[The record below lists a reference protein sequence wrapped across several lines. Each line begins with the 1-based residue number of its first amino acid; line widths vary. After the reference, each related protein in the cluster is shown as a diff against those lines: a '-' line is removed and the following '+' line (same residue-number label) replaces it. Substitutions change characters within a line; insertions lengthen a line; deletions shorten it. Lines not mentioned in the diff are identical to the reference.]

1 MSNIVHGFKKEAVSI
16 HFISHFLSH
25 RYSFTHVYH
34 RMGAYIYLRI
44 FIQLQNSLNLMFKV
58 LVMPNTVMNCISIYL
73 PGKKHKAREGTV
85 V

>member
-1 MSNIVHGFKKEAVSI
+1 MGDFCSQGRLCQILCMDLRKKQFR
-16 HFISHFLSH
+16 FISSVIFLSH

-58 LVMPNTVMNCISIYL
+58 LVMPNTVMNCISIY
-73 PGKKHKAREGTV
+73 
-85 V
+85 